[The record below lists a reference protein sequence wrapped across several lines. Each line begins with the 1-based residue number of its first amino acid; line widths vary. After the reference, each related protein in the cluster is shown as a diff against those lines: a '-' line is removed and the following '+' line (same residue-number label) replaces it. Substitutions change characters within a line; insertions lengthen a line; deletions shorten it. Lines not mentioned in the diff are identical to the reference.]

1 MKKALIAIGLILG
14 TITVAIIGYGIYLYS
29 SIQNTAGEMHEPL
42 DRGDKSDKRDAAFD
56 ISAQDPFSILIAGV
70 DSREDTHAG
79 RSDTL
84 IVLTVNPKE
93 ESIKMLSIPRDTRT
107 EIVGRGTDDKI
118 NHAYAFGGAQMTIDT
133 VENFLDIPIDHYVS
147 INMDG
152 FTQLVDALGGV
163 SVENAFA
170 FSQNGYQFE
179 EGKIFL
185 ETGDE
190 ALAYA
195 RMRKQDSRG
204 DFGRNDRQRQI
215 VEAVIKQGAQFSSV
229 TKAGAIL
236 DAVGESVRTDLQLD
250 GMWELQSNYRGAAKN
265 IEQLEITGEG
275 TRINNI
281 YYLIIPQEEIARV
294 QGELKSHLELS

>member
-42 DRGDKSDKRDAAFD
+42 DRGDKSDKRDVAFD

-163 SVENAFA
+163 SVENSFA

-179 EGKIFL
+179 EGEIFL

-215 VEAVIKQGAQFSSV
+215 VEAVIKQSAQFSSI

>member
-179 EGKIFL
+179 EGEIFL

-195 RMRKQDSRG
+195 RMRKQDNRG

-215 VEAVIKQGAQFSSV
+215 VEAVIKQGAQFSSI

-265 IEQLEITGEG
+265 IEHLEITGEG